1 MGAIIRWAGVQTGSQ
16 VSRAMHTQALAIG
29 SRHDVQVGFRLQCL
43 YTRFCSFHEVQA
55 WIDSRLDDLA
65 LLAETVKVPESAV
78 CWHLTNCGIT
88 TNANVLEVRI

>member
-29 SRHDVQVGFRLQCL
+29 SRHGLQVGFRLQCH
-43 YTRFCSFHEVQA
+43 YTRVSRFHDARA

-65 LLAETVKVPESAV
+65 LLGETVKVPETAV

-88 TNANVLEVRI
+88 PNANVLEVRI